1 MVSSKIVSVLEQTID
16 IRLGNAIEL
25 IKQLPAES
33 IDCVVTDPP
42 YKVTSRGNAGNAGG
56 MFTKKVNMQ
65 GRVFAENDVKIT
77 DFASELYR
85 VLKEQTHCYVMCN
98 QINLQPYLNELT
110 RVGFKVT
117 RVLVW
122 DKGNKI
128 NNQFYMG
135 QVEFIIFCRK
145 GKAKRVNNCGISE
158 LIAIPNKKTKRK
170 DGTNYHDTEKPVALM
185 QLLIEQSTEAG
196 GVVLDPFVGIGAT
209 PIACVKSGRNFIGY
223 ELDMEYYSI
232 AVVRLNKLRGKLN
245 DRTFT
250 TRTN

>member
-1 MVSSKIVSVLEQTID
+1 MSSKVVSVLEQTID

-25 IKQLPAES
+25 IKTIPSDS

-42 YKVTSRGNAGNAGG
+42 YRVTSRGNAGNSGG
-56 MFTKKVNMQ
+56 MFKKDINLK
-65 GRVFAENDVKIT
+65 GKVFAENDVKIQ
-77 DFASELYR
+77 DFASELFR

-98 QINLQPYLNELT
+98 QINLQPYLNELVS
-110 RVGFKVT
+110 VGFKIT

-128 NNQFYMG
+128 NSQWYMG

-145 GKAKRVNNCGISE
+145 GRAKRVNNCGVSE

-185 QLLIEQSTEAG
+185 QLLVEQSTMG
-196 GVVLDPFVGIGAT
+196 GDIVLDPFVGIGAT
-209 PIACVKSGRNFIGY
+209 AIACLKTGRRFIGF
-223 ELDMEYYSI
+223 ELDPTYYTV
-232 AVVRLNKLRGKLN
+232 AVGRVNKLHRKQQDGL
-245 DRTFT
+245 DVAT
-250 TRTN
+250 

>member
-185 QLLIEQSTEAG
+185 LHLVSQSTVEG
-196 GVVLDPFVGIGAT
+196 DVVLDPFVGIGAT
-209 PIACVKSGRNFIGY
+209 AVACVKTARRFIGY
-223 ELDMEYYSI
+223 ELDKTYYMV
-232 AVVRLNKLRGKLN
+232 AVGRVNKLTGKNL
-245 DRTFT
+245 
-250 TRTN
+250 